1 VWQMIVV
8 VPVVLAATLYVAWT
22 LLPGVL
28 RLRLAARFAERA
40 RRPGQPAWL
49 ARLAGHVERRARAR
63 AGTCGDCGGD
73 TPPSS
78 RSGRARR

>member
-1 VWQMIVV
+1 MWQMIVV

-28 RLRLAARFAERA
+28 RLRLAARLAERA

-49 ARLAGHVERRARAR
+49 ARLAGRVEQRARAR
-63 AGTCGDCGGD
+63 AGACGDCSGD
-73 TPPSS
+73 SPPSS
-78 RSGRARR
+78 RPDRARR

>member
-28 RLRLAARFAERA
+28 RLRLAARFAERT

-49 ARLAGHVERRARAR
+49 AHLANRVERRARAR
-63 AGTCGDCGGD
+63 AGPCGDCSGD

-78 RSGRARR
+78 RPDRARH